1 MSQETNLT
9 KWKTLLQ
16 SLPKWARITVVLLV
30 LAASGLLILFNLN
43 SCSTVRV
50 VGNDGNSSVQVRQH
64 ALDSMQ
70 INVQFLPVG
79 KS

>member
-1 MSQETNLT
+1 M
-9 KWKTLLQ
+9 
-16 SLPKWARITVVLLV
+16 VVLV
-30 LAASGLLILFNLN
+30 LAVSGLLILFNLN